1 MREMVSCSVIQ
12 FRFRPPASRRDWCY
26 ISRMTVTLTPEQMRW
41 LEEAVAQ
48 GRFSSVEEAVAVAVV
63 GLQTSLEQ
71 DDLSWAKPYLDEAEA
86 RIERGEVVQG
96 DEFLKWLDGRIAE
109 LKAR

>member
-1 MREMVSCSVIQ
+1 
-12 FRFRPPASRRDWCY
+12 
-26 ISRMTVTLTPEQMRW
+26 MTVTLTPEQLRW
-41 LEEAVAQ
+41 LEQAVAE

-63 GLQTSLEQ
+63 GLQTSVDH
-71 DDLSWAKPYLDEAEA
+71 DDLEWVKPYLDEAEA
-86 RIERGEVVQG
+86 RIESGEVVEG